1 MSRSNNFNSDF
12 FNGTGEMDRRI
23 STKSAA
29 HMKSDIFHQGEIN
42 AAKEAPINKG
52 KREAIQSHRDND
64 IFGVRER
71 TTGVKQPYQEH
82 DIVAARKAD

>member
-1 MSRSNNFNSDF
+1 
-12 FNGTGEMDRRI
+12 
-23 STKSAA
+23 
-29 HMKSDIFHQGEIN
+29 MKSDIFHQGEIN
-42 AAKEAPINKG
+42 ASKEAPINKG
-52 KREAIQSHRDND
+52 KREAIQVTSTRFFSPKTIQSHRDND